1 MTSKTTRR
9 KGLAALLAIPL
20 MALAQVPSAGAAPI
34 GNVGNHMEAA
44 PNASV
49 LVRRG
54 GGGGRHHGGGGGH
67 HGGGHHGGGGHWGG
81 GGHHGHGG
89 WHGPRGHFYGR
100 GFRRPFIY
108 GVPYYYGPSYYDD
121 FYEYDDDDVAEYSG
135 DAVARCRSRYR
146 SFDASSGTFL
156 SNDGTRKLCPYL
168 R

>member
-9 KGLAALLAIPL
+9 IGLAALLAIPL

-34 GNVGNHMEAA
+34 GNMGSRMETA

-54 GGGGRHHGGGGGH
+54 GGGGHHGGGGNW
-67 HGGGHHGGGGHWGG
+67 GGGHHGGGGHWGG
-81 GGHHGHGG
+81 HHGGHG
-89 WHGPRGHFYGR
+89 GHFYGR
-100 GFRRPFIY
+100 GFRFFY
-108 GVPYYYGPSYYDD
+108 GAPYYYGPSYYDD
-121 FYEYDDDDVAEYSG
+121 SYEYDDGDVAEYSG
-135 DAVARCRSRYR
+135 DAVTSCRSRYR
-146 SFDASSGTFL
+146 SFDAATGTFL

>member
-1 MTSKTTRR
+1 MTSKTTRC
-9 KGLAALLAIPL
+9 KGLAALLAVPL

-34 GNVGNHMEAA
+34 GNVGNHM

-89 WHGPRGHFYGR
+89 WHGPRGHFYGG